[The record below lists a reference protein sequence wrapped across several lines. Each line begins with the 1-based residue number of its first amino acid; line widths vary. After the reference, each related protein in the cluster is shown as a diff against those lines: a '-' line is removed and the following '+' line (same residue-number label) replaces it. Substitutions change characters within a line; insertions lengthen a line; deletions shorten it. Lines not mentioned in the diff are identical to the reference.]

1 MTTTGRRFWVEV
13 SPRFAAPAAVPAAPP
28 VDPLETPPVDPP
40 VARGGVPRLTAL
52 AVAAGLDGAELD
64 AELASVH
71 RQRSSLAAYELGLI
85 ERKATLG
92 ARRPLPFL
100 PTARAGSGGEV
111 PDLLDQEAAEEAA
124 AQAADDFLPEE
135 VAVLLGASVPATR
148 HHVDHALTLVRQ
160 LPGVWHALADG
171 RIDESR
177 ARAIV
182 RALKHQAA
190 SWGGPVED
198 GVVAALAAC
207 GVGWAERGCGPS
219 ALHDRLVAAL
229 IAADSAAADRR
240 REISKRGADV
250 VVVGTGDGLGELR
263 LLHVDLADLELAR
276 AQVNAY
282 ARALK
287 ADGDERPIGQIR
299 IAVVLTLIMRP
310 WEARD
315 PAVTHVTVN
324 ADLAD
329 LLLPDLDDLISTSES
344 ADLNGTVPEGTT
356 TGGAQAEA
364 DTEGPAAQ
372 DMAAQDLA
380 AEDLAAEDLA
390 AEDLA
395 AEDLAAEDLA
405 AEDLAAEDLAAE
417 DLAAEDRAA
426 EDMATDDLATEEPAD
441 VAGTGSRRPGHRLRG
456 TGVPAGG
463 SQVADVDRMPISPA
477 AVRELLRR
485 IDALGLT
492 HPVGGHL
499 TFTVT
504 GPGRRLLAVAT
515 PHELEAAARAG
526 AGLGPPPATTAYR
539 PTAAQY
545 RYLRAR
551 DRHCRF
557 PGCRQTALH
566 ADADHVV
573 PYDHHNPARG
583 GKTCVRNL
591 VMLCRRH
598 HLLKTHAPG
607 WAFRLDPDGTLHVT
621 TPGGTTRST
630 RPPAADGV
638 LDLLAPPPHDPAAD
652 PPPF

>member
-1 MTTTGRRFWVEV
+1 MTRTGRRFWVEV
-13 SPRFAAPAAVPAAPP
+13 SPRFAAPVPPR
-28 VDPLETPPVDPP
+28 LE
-40 VARGGVPRLTAL
+40 GSVPRLTAL

-92 ARRPLPFL
+92 ARPPLPFG
-100 PTARAGSGGEV
+100 PVTRSDTRTATHHGGSV
-111 PDLLDQEAAEEAA
+111 PDLLDEEEAA
-124 AQAADDFLPEE
+124 TLQGADDFLPDE
-135 VAVLLGASVPATR
+135 VAVLLNASVPSTR

-160 LPGVWHALADG
+160 FPGVWHALADQ

-182 RALKHQAA
+182 KALKHQAA
-190 SWGGPVED
+190 SWGGPVDD
-198 GVVAALAAC
+198 GIVDALAAC
-207 GVGWAERGCGPS
+207 GVGWAERGCGPT

-229 IAADSAAADRR
+229 IAADPDAADRR
-240 REISKRGADV
+240 REMSKRGADA

-263 LLHVDLADLELAR
+263 LLHVDLADLTLAR
-276 AQVNAY
+276 AQVDAY
-282 ARALK
+282 ARRMK

-299 IAVVLTLIMRP
+299 VAVVLALIMRP

-315 PAVTHVTVN
+315 PAVAHVTVN

-329 LLLPDLDDLISTSES
+329 LLLPDLEPL
-344 ADLNGTVPEGTT
+344 LPTVPENSDGDAGPADLTDAGPSGMADDGQVGGAVSADEDGHAAGADAETDHELGGGDPTKRAAPGGDVGTAPPPGAIGT
-356 TGGAQAEA
+356 GAPGTEGTAMPATGGTAL
-364 DTEGPAAQ
+364 P
-372 DMAAQDLA
+372 
-380 AEDLAAEDLA
+380 
-390 AEDLA
+390 
-395 AEDLAAEDLA
+395 
-405 AEDLAAEDLAAE
+405 
-417 DLAAEDRAA
+417 
-426 EDMATDDLATEEPAD
+426 
-441 VAGTGSRRPGHRLRG
+441 S
-456 TGVPAGG
+456 GG
-463 SQVADVDRMPISPA
+463 SQVGDVGGMPVSPA

-492 HPVGGHL
+492 HPIGGHL
-499 TFTVT
+499 AFTIT
-504 GPGRRLLAVAT
+504 GGRGRLLAVAT
-515 PHELEAAARAG
+515 PEELEAAARTG
-526 AGLGPPPATTAYR
+526 QGLSPPPATPGYR

-573 PYDHHNPARG
+573 PYDHHDPARG
-583 GKTCVRNL
+583 GRTCVRNL

-607 WAFRLDPDGTLHVT
+607 WAFALDPDGILHVT

-630 RPPAADGV
+630 RPPAAGEV
-638 LDLLAPPPHDPAAD
+638 LDLLRPAPPPHDPAAD

>member
-13 SPRFAAPAAVPAAPP
+13 SPRFAAP
-28 VDPLETPPVDPP
+28 VDPP
-40 VARGGVPRLTAL
+40 VTEGDLPRLTAL

-100 PTARAGSGGEV
+100 PAARAGSGGEV

-198 GVVAALAAC
+198 AVVDAIAAC

-229 IAADSAAADRR
+229 VAADPAAADRR
-240 REISKRGADV
+240 REISKRGADA

-263 LLHVDLADLELAR
+263 LLHVDIADLELAR

-282 ARALK
+282 ARKMK

-299 IAVVLTLIMRP
+299 IAVVLALIMRP

-315 PAVTHVTVN
+315 PAVAHVTVN

-329 LLLPDLDDLISTSES
+329 LLLPDLDDLIPTGGS
-344 ADLNGTVPEGTT
+344 ADPDDSAVPEGTT
-356 TGGAQAEA
+356 TGEAQAEA
-364 DTEGPAAQ
+364 DTDGPAT
-372 DMAAQDLA
+372 
-380 AEDLAAEDLA
+380 EH
-390 AEDLA
+390 
-395 AEDLAAEDLA
+395 
-405 AEDLAAEDLAAE
+405 
-417 DLAAEDRAA
+417 
-426 EDMATDDLATEEPAD
+426 LATEHLATEHLATEHLAAASP
-441 VAGTGSRRPGHRLRG
+441 RPGHRLQG

-499 TFTVT
+499 AFTVT
-504 GPGRRLLAVAT
+504 ADRGRLLAVAT
-515 PHELEAAARAG
+515 PEELEAAARAG
-526 AGLGPPPATTAYR
+526 TGLGPPPPTAAYR

-591 VMLCRRH
+591 VLLCRRH

-621 TPGGTTRST
+621 TPGGTTRTT
-630 RPPAADGV
+630 RPPVAGEV